1 MRIYESSED
10 YLERILVL
18 QKKLG
23 SVRSIDIATDMNYS
37 KASISR
43 AIKKLR
49 EEQLITVEAGGNI
62 ILTEKGF
69 LLANHIYERHTIL
82 TNLFIFLGVDKD
94 IAAQDACKVEHDL
107 SDETFEALKNYINKM
122 KD

>member
-23 SVRSIDIATDMNYS
+23 TVRSIDIATDMNYS

-49 EEQLITVEAGGNI
+49 EEGLIIVGSGGNI
-62 ILTEKGF
+62 ILTDEG
-69 LLANHIYERHTIL
+69 LMLANHIYERHTIL
-82 TNLFIFLGVDKD
+82 TEFFVSLGVSQE
-94 IAAQDACKVEHDL
+94 IAAKDACKIEHDL
-107 SDETFEALKNYINKM
+107 SDESFTALKKYLNK
-122 KD
+122 

>member
-10 YLERILVL
+10 YLERILIL

-23 SVRSIDIATDMNYS
+23 VVRSIDIANDMNYS

-49 EEQLITVEAGGNI
+49 EEALITIGNGGNI
-62 ILTEKGF
+62 ILTDEG
-69 LLANHIYERHTIL
+69 LRLANHIYERHTIL
-82 TNLFIFLGVDKD
+82 TEFFISLGVDET
-94 IAAQDACKVEHDL
+94 IAEKDACKIEHDL
-107 SDETFEALKNYINKM
+107 SNESFDALKKYLNK
-122 KD
+122 

>member
-23 SVRSIDIATDMNYS
+23 TVRSIDIATDMNYS

-49 EEQLITVEAGGNI
+49 EEGLIIVGSGGNI
-62 ILTEKGF
+62 ILTDEGF
-69 LLANHIYERHTIL
+69 KLANHIYERHTIL
-82 TNLFIFLGVDKD
+82 TEFFVSLGVSQD
-94 IAAQDACKVEHDL
+94 IAAKDACKIEHDL
-107 SDETFEALKNYINKM
+107 SDESFAALKKYLNK
-122 KD
+122 

>member
-10 YLERILVL
+10 YLERILIL

-23 SVRSIDIATDMNYS
+23 NVRSIDIAVDMNYS

-49 EEQLITVEAGGNI
+49 EENLITIGTGGNI
-62 ILTEKGF
+62 ILTEEG
-69 LLANHIYERHTIL
+69 LRLANHIYERHTVL
-82 TNLFIFLGVDKD
+82 TKFFISLGVDEN
-94 IAAQDACKVEHDL
+94 IASQDACKIEHDL
-107 SDETFEALKNYINKM
+107 SDESFQALKRYLK
-122 KD
+122 K